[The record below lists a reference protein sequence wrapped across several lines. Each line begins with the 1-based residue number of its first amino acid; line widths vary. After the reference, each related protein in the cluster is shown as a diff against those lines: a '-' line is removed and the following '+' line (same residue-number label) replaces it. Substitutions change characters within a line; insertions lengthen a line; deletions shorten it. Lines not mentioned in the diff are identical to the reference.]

1 MASGSSQYA
10 TVNAFRTPKAGR
22 GKPSAAKLRK
32 GRYKPDFSKLSP
44 DTDVPF

>member
-1 MASGSSQYA
+1 MASGSNGA
-10 TVNAFRTPKAGR
+10 GIKLGKAGK

>member
-1 MASGSSQYA
+1 MASGSNGAGSVKQG
-10 TVNAFRTPKAGR
+10 KAGK
-22 GKPSAAKLRK
+22 GKPSAAKQRK